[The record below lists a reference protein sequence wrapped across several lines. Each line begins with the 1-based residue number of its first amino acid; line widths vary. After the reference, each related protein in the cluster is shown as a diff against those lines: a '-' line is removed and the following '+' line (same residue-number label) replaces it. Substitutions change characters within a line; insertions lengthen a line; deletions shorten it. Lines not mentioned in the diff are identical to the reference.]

1 MYMQQKT
8 GSYREKFSKNTFYR
22 FMNNSRI
29 NWLRFTSILS
39 KAVADTIE
47 PLTGDDRIN
56 AFVVDDSLFE
66 RTSCKK
72 TELGS
77 RVFDHTTKRFRQGF
91 RLMSV
96 GWTDGNT
103 FLPVNGCLLASS
115 KEKNLIGPIE
125 HYDGRSLAAKRRV
138 LAQKKG
144 PDAMIEL
151 LKTAQ
156 SAGHQAD
163 YVLFDTL
170 FSNPAQLITVKSLG
184 LDSIAMIK
192 KSSRIFYEYEGKQL
206 SINKIFRIRKS
217 AGNAVNIFFPSM

>member
-1 MYMQQKT
+1 
-8 GSYREKFSKNTFYR
+8 
-22 FMNNSRI
+22 
-29 NWLRFTSILS
+29 
-39 KAVADTIE
+39 
-47 PLTGDDRIN
+47 
-56 AFVVDDSLFE
+56 
-66 RTSCKK
+66 
-72 TELGS
+72 
-77 RVFDHTTKRFRQGF
+77 
-91 RLMSV
+91 MSV

-156 SAGHQAD
+156 SAGHQED
-163 YVLFDTL
+163 YVLFDTW
-170 FSNPAQLITVKSLG
+170 FSNPAQLIAVKSLG

-192 KSSRIFYEYEGKQL
+192 KTSKVFLQQ
-206 SINKIFRIRKS
+206 
-217 AGNAVNIFFPSM
+217 